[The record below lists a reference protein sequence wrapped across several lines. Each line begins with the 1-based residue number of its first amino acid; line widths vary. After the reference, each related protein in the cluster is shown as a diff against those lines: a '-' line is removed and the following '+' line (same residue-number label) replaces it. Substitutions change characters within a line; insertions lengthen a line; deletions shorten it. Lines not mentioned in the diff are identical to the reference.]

1 MFLDATSIDLIQYI
15 QSLENRI
22 KQLEENGQFSQPMPI
37 SIPLSRRRHCTAT
50 LPLPNQTKSIASSM
64 RGLVNGDFGPYN
76 VGELESQQQIFSST
90 LPSFVRTDR
99 GNSTKDMKEKAD
111 SALKSSELE
120 GGSKEH
126 SQALAANPKK
136 AFPPF
141 PQILSNIPRSTQHKE
156 DGPQLL
162 SKVSTHR
169 HPRSTL
175 SSNSVSNYQNYD
187 VNHVNQSAQVSDA
200 YGKGMES
207 FRKRGF
213 SLLNKVP
220 TFTKSSKKFQII
232 FRTKFKILLLLL

>member
-37 SIPLSRRRHCTAT
+37 SIPLSRRRHCAAT

-64 RGLVNGDFGPYN
+64 RALVNGDFRPYN

-99 GNSTKDMKEKAD
+99 GNSTKEMREKAD

-126 SQALAANPKK
+126 SQALASNPKK
-136 AFPPF
+136 TFPPL

-162 SKVSTHR
+162 AKVSTHR

-187 VNHVNQSAQVSDA
+187 VNQSAQVSDA
-200 YGKGMES
+200 YGKGMEAS
-207 FRKRGF
+207 RKRGTRGF
-213 SLLNKVP
+213 SLLNK
-220 TFTKSSKKFQII
+220 K
-232 FRTKFKILLLLL
+232 R